1 MGLAFS
7 KRLNCCVYSFLN
19 SILFVKLFFLLFG
32 KQYQFHCYCYCCFCF
47 YNYITIS
54 IFTCCW
60 AKFSLFW
67 YIIFFDFIHFVLSF
81 LPPHHAATIF
91 FRRSSKG
98 YVTTSKKCSFMET
111 HKNNLFSPKVWGC
124 HICSADFLKR
134 FNVLFCFFFSIFS
147 GGNCFLNVLLK
158 LWLF

>member
-1 MGLAFS
+1 MLS
-7 KRLNCCVYSFLN
+7 Y
-19 SILFVKLFFLLFG
+19 FFFASG
-32 KQYQFHCYCYCCFCF
+32 KQYQFHCYCCFYF
-47 YNYITIS
+47 YNYIKIS
-54 IFTCCW
+54 IYTCCW
-60 AKFSLFW
+60 EKFAYFW

-81 LPPHHAATIF
+81 LPPHHAVTIC

-111 HKNNLFSPKVWGC
+111 HKNNLFSLKVWGC
-124 HICSADFLKR
+124 HICSADILKR
-134 FNVLFCFFFSIFS
+134 FNVLFCFFIF